1 MKPRFRGTERNVSYT
16 ALSQDAGAARIEF
29 VDVADP
35 SSLEADVTHASALVV
50 FTQSGV
56 PIFSTMVDLAVS
68 AESLREHIDSAGS
81 SPVTTSHI
89 RTLFDVSQAELPR
102 ISIVIPSI
110 VCRLEDLAISL
121 DSVRDLDYPDYEVIL
136 VDNRRQIPRNDSL
149 PGLVE
154 ERAWVRVVR
163 EPRPGISAARN
174 AGIAHSNGDVIAFTD
189 DDVRVDRRWLRALG
203 ARFALNDDLGAVTG
217 LILPAELES
226 PAQVWFERYYG
237 GFGGERS
244 FEALTLEPAIAKL
257 SILRGARVL
266 ARDSAGTCTKRFAIY
281 GVGAYAAGANMAFRR
296 SALEKIDYFD
306 VALGAG
312 TPSRGGEDLAALIS
326 VLWLGGSVGYE
337 PAAFVHHRHRQDL
350 DDLVSQLDGY
360 GLGFTAMIT
369 SLVWHDK
376 RHLLSIAAQIPLVA
390 IRLSASVAT
399 RIAGSKRASTTS
411 TTGTRSATYPRALMR
426 SELRAYPRGPIA
438 YLRSRK
444 SWRDASNGPES

>member
-1 MKPRFRGTERNVSYT
+1 
-16 ALSQDAGAARIEF
+16 
-29 VDVADP
+29 
-35 SSLEADVTHASALVV
+35 
-50 FTQSGV
+50 
-56 PIFSTMVDLAVS
+56 
-68 AESLREHIDSAGS
+68 
-81 SPVTTSHI
+81 
-89 RTLFDVSQAELPR
+89 
-102 ISIVIPSI
+102 
-110 VCRLEDLAISL
+110 
-121 DSVRDLDYPDYEVIL
+121 
-136 VDNRRQIPRNDSL
+136 
-149 PGLVE
+149 
-154 ERAWVRVVR
+154 
-163 EPRPGISAARN
+163 
-174 AGIAHSNGDVIAFTD
+174 
-189 DDVRVDRRWLRALG
+189 
-203 ARFALNDDLGAVTG
+203 
-217 LILPAELES
+217 
-226 PAQVWFERYYG
+226 
-237 GFGGERS
+237 
-244 FEALTLEPAIAKL
+244 
-257 SILRGARVL
+257 
-266 ARDSAGTCTKRFAIY
+266 
-281 GVGAYAAGANMAFRR
+281 MAFRR

-411 TTGTRSATYPRALMR
+411 TTGTQSATYPRALMH